1 MKTVLIAAAALA
13 VASGTAN
20 AAIPAFSVTC
30 GKKTEVKAA
39 AGGPIM
45 VNGKEVKLATEKD
58 NYYEVKK
65 GKATYAVT
73 VGTDNAVSV
82 TFTNKKGEKGTCTA
96 KTA

>member
-1 MKTVLIAAAALA
+1 MKSVLIAAALA
-13 VASGTAN
+13 VASGTAQ

-45 VNGKEVKLATEKD
+45 INGKEVKITSEKD
-58 NYYEVKK
+58 GNYYEIVK

-73 VGTDNAVSV
+73 VGAADAVTV
-82 TFTNKKGEKGTCTA
+82 TVTKKGKTDTCTA
-96 KTA
+96 KAA

>member
-1 MKTVLIAAAALA
+1 MKSVLIAAALA
-13 VASGTAN
+13 VASGTAQ

-45 VNGKEVKLATEKD
+45 INGKEAKITSQKD
-58 NYYEVKK
+58 NYYEIAK
-65 GKATYAVT
+65 GKVTYAVT
-73 VGTDNAVSV
+73 VGADDAVSV
-82 TFTNKKGEKGTCTA
+82 SYTNKKGKKGTCSA